1 MESSW
6 NPASGWYWLLHKSR
20 NLVVEAAAAEAALGA
35 EHAPSSVDVSDDLEA
50 GE

>member
-20 NLVVEAAAAEAALGA
+20 NLVVEAAAAALGA
-35 EHAPSSVDVSDDLEA
+35 EHTPSSVDVSDDLEA